1 FALPITSLRA
11 QRKAPG
17 YVLLTCTNLVWV
29 LLTLREWDVNAE
41 LDSFKGG
48 IKVADTLIYQ
58 NRAGNAFSRKVSEG
72 RRRKTTTVVTSPHPR

>member
-1 FALPITSLRA
+1 MSFPPAQRLR
-11 QRKAPG
+11 RKAPG

-48 IKVADTLIYQ
+48 IKVADTLVRLHIP
-58 NRAGNAFSRKVSEG
+58 NGGG